1 MRPVQEQDIA
11 GESYL
16 QMLKAM
22 LNVQTSV
29 AYQARLM
36 KPY

>member
-11 GESYL
+11 DESYL

-22 LNVQTSV
+22 LHVQTIV
-29 AYQARLM
+29 VYEARLM
-36 KPY
+36 KPC